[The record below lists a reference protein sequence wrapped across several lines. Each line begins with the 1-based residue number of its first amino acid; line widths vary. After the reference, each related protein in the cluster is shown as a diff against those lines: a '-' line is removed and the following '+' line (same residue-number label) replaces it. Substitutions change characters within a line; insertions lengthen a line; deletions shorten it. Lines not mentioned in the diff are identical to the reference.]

1 MNKTSAKPYLTGG
14 IYQPKGKAGEYSR
27 YACNLYFGC
36 GHGCKYPCYVPAMLR
51 MKPAD
56 WHALKPTPRKDIL
69 RHLEKD
75 ATRLATIE
83 LGAEVFLCFT
93 SDPYH
98 GGNTSATREAIRIIG
113 AAGLVPVICTKG
125 GTRAERDFDLMKQ
138 YGGKF
143 GTTMVFYNDGLRKQF
158 EPHAPSIEDRIDAIQ
173 IAHYEGI
180 YTFVS
185 LEPVI
190 DPREAL
196 QVIRNMAR
204 YVRHWKV
211 GKINYDPVR
220 ECAVDWHE
228 FYKEA
233 TRILDSVGADYYVKE
248 GLRAYA

>member
-14 IYQPKGKAGEYSR
+14 IYQPKGKAGEYSK
-27 YACNLYFGC
+27 YACNLYRGC
-36 GHGCKYPCYVPAMLR
+36 GHQCVYCYCPAMLR

-56 WHALKPTPRKDIL
+56 WHALKPTPRKNIL
-69 RHLEKD
+69 RALEKD
-75 ATRLATIE
+75 VIRLANIE
-83 LGAEVFLCFT
+83 PGAEVFLCFT

-98 GGNTSATREAIRIIG
+98 GGDTSTTREAIRIIG

-125 GTRAERDFDLMKQ
+125 GARAERDFDLMKQ
-138 YGGKF
+138 YSGKF
-143 GTTMVFYNDGLRKQF
+143 GTTMVFYDDYVRAQWEL
-158 EPHAPSIEDRIDAIQ
+158 HAPSIEDRIDAIQ
-173 IAHYEGI
+173 IAHHEGI

-190 DPREAL
+190 DPRETL

-220 ECAVDWHE
+220 ERAVDWHD
-228 FYKEA
+228 FYKEV
-233 TRILDSVGADYYVKE
+233 TRVLDSVGADYYIKE
-248 GLRAYA
+248 SLRAYA